1 MRLGINIDHIA
12 TLRQARKENFPDPV
26 LAAKEALLAGADGI
40 VCHLR
45 EDRRHIQDKDV
56 WALKEISPRLDFEMA
71 ATDEMVN
78 FALKL
83 KPYMVT
89 LVPEKRQEITTE
101 GGLDIKSEIKKQKS
115 EIKSKIKKLQ
125 DKGILVSLFIDPEK
139 GQIEAAQESGAHFI
153 EIHTGS
159 YALSPKKEIS
169 KIREVC
175 AYAKKIGLR
184 VNAGHGLDYANV
196 AEIVKIKEIE
206 ELNIGFSI
214 IARSVFVGMQQAVAE
229 MLKSM
234 GEKR

>member
-1 MRLGINIDHIA
+1 MRLGVNIDHIA
-12 TLRQARKENFPDPV
+12 TLRQARKESFPDPV

-56 WALKEISPRLDFEMA
+56 WALKKIAPRLDFEMA

-78 FALKL
+78 LALKL
-83 KPYMVT
+83 KPHMVT

-101 GGLDIKSEIKKQKS
+101 SGLDIKS

-139 GQIEAAQESGAHFI
+139 AQIDAAKESGALFI

-159 YALSPKKEIS
+159 YALSPKKELP